1 MQRNGERYQLLRW
14 RQAALNQF
22 RVVPPRTGICHQVN
36 LEYLAQ
42 VVWSNEVDGQGFAFS
57 DTLFGTDSQFIHH
70 ILKIFLQF
78 HPTAAIYAF
87 FYSLR
92 IVN

>member
-1 MQRNGERYQLLRW
+1 MSRG
-14 RQAALNQF
+14 
-22 RVVPPRTGICHQVN
+22 TSICYQVN

-42 VVWSNEVDGQGFAFS
+42 VVWSNEVGQGFIFF
-57 DTLFGTDSQFIHH
+57 DNLLGTDSQLIHH
-70 ILKIFLQF
+70 ILEIFLQF
-78 HPTAAIYAF
+78 HCAAAIYA